1 MIKHHEEK
9 QITAVT
15 FGKEGKGTIAV
26 GVAGR
31 FLVLQEL
38 ERPMDINAQCKKEDR
53 KPLPKVELEFFDPSS
68 IDVMIEILKKV
79 KSNIQPSAD
88 NQLCMA
94 C

>member
-9 QITAVT
+9 QITSVT

-26 GVAGR
+26 CSAGH

-38 ERPMDINAQCKKEDR
+38 ARPMDISTETKEEDR
-53 KPLPKVELEFFDPSS
+53 KPLPKVELEFFDLAS
-68 IDVMIEILKKV
+68 IDVMIEVLKKV
-79 KSNIQPSAD
+79 KSNIEYP
-88 NQLCMA
+88 NGTLCLA